1 MELLASW
8 PFKIGIFCALL
19 IVRLALTAAQSSSR
33 PGQVNEKTGD
43 ANSWVETTDSLLLTI
58 GLVFFVVQP
67 FILQPFY
74 IPSGSMEN
82 TLQWTPI
89 QDRLL
94 VSKAIYYARDPIPG
108 DVVVFRPPP
117 AAQVANPSTNLSDDF
132 IKRCIGAPGDVV
144 YANSSR
150 TYFRNGKLLVE
161 PYVKWSPP
169 ITPDG
174 YRHSFSYDMK
184 IVDGKVYSREYAA
197 PGVPDQWQSEGVPT
211 APEEQS
217 RISAA
222 TPEAIPAGHFLML
235 GDHRNNSSDGHVWG
249 FVPRENVVGKAMCVF
264 WPLSRAGTL
273 DRMSHLD
280 VATLQASHLV
290 PPNTSLTASSTRSV
304 ATQ

>member
-8 PFKIGIFCALL
+8 PFKIGIFCLL
-19 IVRLALTAAQSSSR
+19 LVARLALTAMQSSSR
-33 PGQVNEKTGD
+33 RASDEKSD
-43 ANSWVETTDSLLLTI
+43 ANAWVETTDSLLLTI

-117 AAQVANPSTNLSDDF
+117 AAQVVNPTTNLTDDF
-132 IKRCIGAPGDVV
+132 IKRCVGAPGDILE
-144 YANSSR
+144 AKGNR
-150 TYFRNGKLLVE
+150 TLFRNGKLLIE
-161 PYVKWSPP
+161 PYVKWSPGP
-169 ITPDG
+169 
-174 YRHSFSYDMK
+174 YFSYDMK
-184 IVDGKVYSREYAA
+184 IVGGKVYSREYVAA
-197 PGVPDQWQSEGVPT
+197 AQPGSWQSEGVPT

-217 RISAA
+217 RITAA
-222 TPEAIPAGHFLML
+222 APEAVPAGHFLML
-235 GDHRNNSSDGHVWG
+235 GDHRSNSSDGHAWG

-273 DRMSHLD
+273 DRMSHLN

-290 PPNTSLTASSTRSV
+290 SPNTALTASSATSNTTSSTRSL
-304 ATQ
+304 ASR

>member
-8 PFKIGIFCALL
+8 PFKIGIFCLLL
-19 IVRLALTAAQSSSR
+19 IVRLALTVAQSSSR
-33 PGQVNEKTGD
+33 HANAGEEKTD
-43 ANSWVETTDSLLLTI
+43 ANGWVETTDSLLLTI

-108 DVVVFRPPP
+108 DVVVFRPPT
-117 AAQVANPSTNLSDDF
+117 AAQVVNPTTNLTDDF
-132 IKRCIGAPGDVV
+132 IKRCIGAPGDVIE
-144 YANSSR
+144 AKGNR
-150 TYFRNGKLLVE
+150 TVFRNGKLLVE
-161 PYVKWSPP
+161 PYVKWSAGP
-169 ITPDG
+169 
-174 YRHSFSYDMK
+174 YFSYDMK
-184 IVDGKVYSREYAA
+184 IVDGKVYSREYVMA
-197 PGVPDQWQSEGVPT
+197 GMSNLWQSEGVT
-211 APEEQS
+211 VANEDQAG
-217 RISAA
+217 ISAA
-222 TPEAIPAGHFLML
+222 APEAIPPGHFLML
-235 GDHRNNSSDGHVWG
+235 GDHRSNSSDGHAWG

-290 PPNTSLTASSTRSV
+290 APNTSLTTSSTRNV
-304 ATQ
+304 ASR